1 MSFEYEFCIF
11 NGNRIYIKTIIGNKK
26 KEKKHD
32 QIVMLAVSKV
42 NSIESPISK
51 ALIVYEISNE
61 NFTKVINEESS
72 YSELKESIRM
82 MKRQR
87 SDI

>member
-1 MSFEYEFCIF
+1 
-11 NGNRIYIKTIIGNKK
+11 
-26 KEKKHD
+26 
-32 QIVMLAVSKV
+32 MLAVSKV

-61 NFTKVINEESS
+61 IFTKVINEESS
-72 YSELKESIRM
+72 YSELKESTRM

-87 SDI
+87 SDM